1 MQPVMFCILTVLE
14 TAVQEKLLQEQITV
28 YSEAYVP
35 VASVGGQAGTEGQPC
50 AEGVSPQHCP
60 HRHLNQSTWAAQYR
74 PAAVLLRAGGIRGW

>member
-14 TAVQEKLLQEQITV
+14 TVVQEKLLQEQITV

-50 AEGVSPQHCP
+50 
-60 HRHLNQSTWAAQYR
+60 T
-74 PAAVLLRAGGIRGW
+74 

>member
-35 VASVGGQAGTEGQPC
+35 VASVGGQAGAEGQPC
-50 AEGVSPQHCP
+50 AEGVDRKS
-60 HRHLNQSTWAAQYR
+60 
-74 PAAVLLRAGGIRGW
+74 VV

>member
-35 VASVGGQAGTEGQPC
+35 VASVGGQAGAEGQPC
-50 AEGVSPQHCP
+50 AEGVSPQHRP
-60 HRHLNQSTWAAQYR
+60 HRHFNQSTWAAQYR